1 MILVLNTDTLINSNL
16 TLEEVFLCLCVYYRD
31 VDSLKTYITNSST
44 NIDINTANKLVD
56 KGYLLKTRDAPT
68 FDDLYA
74 TELVNGLLNVATP
87 DSMFDELI
95 ATYPSKTPNGR
106 RLHGSKTLNK
116 DKYIKAIKKNLD
128 LHNLIIKA
136 VKYELDERIAN
147 NSLEFLLM
155 LSTYINQRRW
165 EEYMPEILE
174 GKSASQSNYGATDI

>member
-1 MILVLNTDTLINSNL
+1 MILVLNTDTLINSSL

-31 VDSLKTYITNSST
+31 VDSLKVYVTNSST

-56 KGYLLKTRDAPT
+56 KGYLIKTRDVPT

-106 RLHGSKTLNK
+106 RLHGSKEINK
-116 DKYIKAIKKNLD
+116 GKYIKAIKKNLD

-136 VKYELDERIAN
+136 VKYEVEERTVN
-147 NSLEFLLM
+147 NSLDFLSM
-155 LSTYINQRRW
+155 LATYINQKKW
-165 EEYMPEILE
+165 EEYLPEVLE
-174 GKSASQSNYGATDI
+174 GKIAGTSQYGTEDI